1 MEKFEKIITACF
13 EKGFSDLHIAGNHPL
28 VCRKDGRIYFQKDFV
43 AGPEYIDDL
52 VKRLLNPRQL
62 DRLRKRWSAD
72 LAVTIAG
79 NRLRVNVFNSARGLA
94 LAIRFLPGRIPTV
107 ELLNLHPCV
116 KDFCGEPTGLVLV
129 CGPTGSGKTTTIAS
143 LVNEIN
149 ETRPAHVITL
159 EDPIEYLFSSR
170 KAFIEQRELGK
181 HFHAFADGLLDV
193 LREAPDVVVVGE
205 MRRPDTIR
213 LALDAAESGHL
224 VISTMHAGSPEE
236 AVYRICNSFP
246 YESQEFV
253 RRQLSSCLAGV
264 IVQQLRFYPSLGFSV
279 PRLCMLRNNKA
290 VRNMIREN
298 KLVQM
303 EGLIETS
310 RERGMF
316 SFERYQSEFLD
327 AKKDFIPPSKAL
339 NSAVGAEF
347 PQEIFS
353 SLIDY
358 SADYS
363 PERDAG
369 LCCAPPDEPA
379 RPAPPDGSAELVD
392 AYIRELERKS

>member
-1 MEKFEKIITACF
+1 MEKFEKIIAACF

-28 VCRKDGRIYFQKDFV
+28 VCRKDGRVHFQKEFTV
-43 AGPEYIDDL
+43 GPEYIDNL
-52 VKRLLNPRQL
+52 VGKLLNARQL
-62 DRLRKRWSAD
+62 DRLKKRWSAD

-79 NRLRVNVFNSARGLA
+79 NRLRVNVFSTARGLS

-116 KDFCGEPTGLVLV
+116 KDFCAEPTGLILV
-129 CGPTGSGKTTTIAS
+129 CGPTGCGKTTTIAS

-149 ETRPAHVITL
+149 QTRPAHVITL
-159 EDPIEYLFSSR
+159 EDPIEYVFNS
-170 KAFIEQRELGK
+170 KAAFIEQRELGK
-181 HFHAFADGLLDV
+181 HFHTFSDGLMDI

-246 YESQEFV
+246 YESQDFV

-264 IVQQLRFYPSLGFSV
+264 IVQQLRFMPRLGFSV
-279 PRLCMLRNNKA
+279 PRLCMMRAAKA

-298 KLVQM
+298 KLAQM

-316 SFERYQSEFLD
+316 SFERYQAEFLD
-327 AKKDFIPPSKAL
+327 GKTDFSVPSKAL
-339 NSAVGAEF
+339 YPAGKGDFPPEYRSARLDYGAD
-347 PQEIFS
+347 FS
-353 SLIDY
+353 L
-358 SADYS
+358 
-363 PERDAG
+363 ERETAACGNVVSDA
-369 LCCAPPDEPA
+369 PA
-379 RPAPPDGSAELVD
+379 ETGGLVD
-392 AYIRELERKS
+392 EYILRLEGKG

>member
-1 MEKFEKIITACF
+1 MEKFKKIISACF

-28 VCRKDGRIYFQKDFV
+28 VCRKDGRIHFQKEFMV
-43 AGPEYIDDL
+43 GPEYIDDL
-52 VKRLLNPRQL
+52 VGKLLNARQL
-62 DRLRKRWSAD
+62 ERLKNRWSAD

-79 NRLRVNVFNSARGLA
+79 NRLRVNVFSSVRGLS
-94 LAIRFLPGRIPTV
+94 LAIRFLPGRTPTV

-116 KDFCGEPTGLVLV
+116 KDFCAEPAGLVLV
-129 CGPTGSGKTTTIAS
+129 CGPTGCGKTTTIAS

-149 ETRPAHVITL
+149 QARPAHVITL
-159 EDPIEYLFSSR
+159 EDPIEYVFNS
-170 KAFIEQRELGK
+170 KTAFIEQRELGK
-181 HFHAFADGLLDV
+181 HFHTFADGLMDI

-264 IVQQLRFYPSLGFSV
+264 IVQQLRFMPRLGFSV
-279 PRLCMLRNNKA
+279 PRLCMMRSVKAARNI
-290 VRNMIREN
+290 IREN
-298 KLVQM
+298 KLAQL

-316 SFERYQSEFLD
+316 SFERYQSDFLD
-327 AKKDFIPPSKAL
+327 GKKDFSVPAKAL
-339 NSAVGAEF
+339 YPTGKNDF
-347 PQEIFS
+347 PQEYLSARLNYGADFS
-353 SLIDY
+353 L
-358 SADYS
+358 
-363 PERDAG
+363 ERETAACANG
-369 LCCAPPDEPA
+369 AEAPPA
-379 RPAPPDGSAELVD
+379 GSGGLVD
-392 AYIRELERKS
+392 EYILRLEGKS